1 MKLIKLKEL
10 LLKEQAMKSD
20 VKKMEKMANDITI
33 QMKKLNDTFKKAH
46 KITTGDDVLYNNL
59 KEWEELTR
67 KVDMKYGGWF
77 GFVYDSD
84 YIK

>member
-1 MKLIKLKEL
+1 MIKLKEL
-10 LLKEQAMKSD
+10 LLKEQATKSD
-20 VKKMEKMANDITI
+20 VKKMERMANDITK
-33 QMKKLNDTFKKAH
+33 QMKKLNDIFKKTH
-46 KITTGDDVLYNNL
+46 KVTTRDDMLYNTL
-59 KEWEELTR
+59 KEWEQLMR